1 MSELVVYEQ
10 LTLVEIDRLTELEA
24 IVEQGLQTFVEVGL
38 ALLAIR
44 DERLYRQTHGT
55 FVDYLAER
63 WQMSESQGYRLIDA
77 GRVAE
82 LISPIGEIANEAQAR
97 ELVPL
102 LDDEAELLDTWREL
116 RAEHGDKLTAEKVRA
131 AVDDRLRRDQVLSYM
146 GSSASDEWNT
156 PQEFFDVLD
165 AEFRFDLDVC
175 CLPTSAKCARFFT
188 PADDAL
194 AQVWEGRCWMN
205 PPYGRTIG
213 DWMQKAYESAQTT
226 AELVVCLIPAR
237 VDAGWFW
244 DYCSRGEIRLIR
256 GRLQFEN
263 ADSGAPFP
271 SAVVIFQRGRMPDV
285 CFWRGWPVAA

>member
-10 LTLVEIDRLTELEA
+10 LTLVELDRLTELEA

-156 PQEFFDVLD
+156 PQEFFAAAVVPHHPRHEVVLVLGRADVHRLEVLPGGRPALD
-165 AEFRFDLDVC
+165 ADEPPPVLAERRDVDPGVDVGHAEVVAG
-175 CLPTSAKCARFFT
+175 LSDSNQPYRR
-188 PADDAL
+188 PA
-194 AQVWEGRCWMN
+194 
-205 PPYGRTIG
+205 
-213 DWMQKAYESAQTT
+213 
-226 AELVVCLIPAR
+226 
-237 VDAGWFW
+237 
-244 DYCSRGEIRLIR
+244 
-256 GRLQFEN
+256 
-263 ADSGAPFP
+263 
-271 SAVVIFQRGRMPDV
+271 
-285 CFWRGWPVAA
+285 